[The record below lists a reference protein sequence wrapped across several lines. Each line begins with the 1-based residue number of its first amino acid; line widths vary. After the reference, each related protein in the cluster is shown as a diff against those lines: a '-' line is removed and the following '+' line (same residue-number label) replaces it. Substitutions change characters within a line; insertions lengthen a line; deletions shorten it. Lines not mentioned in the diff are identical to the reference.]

1 LTASTEHKQTW
12 FSLEK
17 QPSDD
22 MKLRL
27 IAALL
32 LLSLAAHFEPG
43 AARDAGLAAHLPAG
57 PIAVT
62 GADPYLSARSNA
74 AAMPSLSD
82 FIFSMRNGD
91 PHALVGVYVRQ
102 MMALPVVQQ
111 PPSQPGYVSNEQDVI
126 TQFTLA
132 NQFGATGLLAHNY
145 LAGRYFF
152 NLNVGDTI
160 ELVYGYGTVKSYTVT
175 AFYRF
180 QALTPNS
187 ANSKF
192 RDLETDKVIS
202 ATELFKK
209 VYIGNHHLTLQ
220 TCIQQGSV
228 DSWGRLFVI
237 AEPVAAAT

>member
-1 LTASTEHKQTW
+1 MKASNINRIIVFLLSAALIVATSAFQPVLPVTGSSFSTADSPFQLAEADDTRQTSAALNA
-12 FSLEK
+12 FVSSVTDGNAKALRGVYADGVLALPIVE
-17 QPSDD
+17 QPSNQ
-22 MKLRL
+22 
-27 IAALL
+27 AAFV
-32 LLSLAAHFEPG
+32 STTDGVATRFAM
-43 AARDAGLAAHLPAG
+43 AGKYNT
-57 PIAVT
+57 V
-62 GADPYLSARSNA
+62 
-74 AAMPSLSD
+74 
-82 FIFSMRNGD
+82 
-91 PHALVGVYVRQ
+91 
-102 MMALPVVQQ
+102 
-111 PPSQPGYVSNEQDVI
+111 
-126 TQFTLA
+126 
-132 NQFGATGLLAHNY
+132 GLLAHNY

-160 ELVYGYGTVKSYTVT
+160 ELVYGDGSVKSYTVT

-180 QALTPNS
+180 QALSPTS

-209 VYIGNHHLTLQ
+209 VYMGNHHLTLQ